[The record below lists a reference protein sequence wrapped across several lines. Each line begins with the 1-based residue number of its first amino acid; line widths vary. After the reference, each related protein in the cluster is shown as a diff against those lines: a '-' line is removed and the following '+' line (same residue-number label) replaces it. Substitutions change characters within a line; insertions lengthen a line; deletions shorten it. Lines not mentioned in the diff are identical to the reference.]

1 MPNYQDLNGDKK
13 RDSAIE
19 KRNNRKKLEAIK
31 RKKRRI
37 RKRRIRII
45 VSLLVFILFSMF
57 LYMNSFFNKLNTNTL
72 GNANPPTDST
82 DPINILV
89 LGMDMG
95 DLEYAENP
103 SIRRTDTIMVVNYN
117 PNTKKVNLVSVPRDT
132 LIEVDAYLETG
143 EYQRYWKINS
153 AYVLGGEEEVITHVE
168 SLLDIDINYI
178 VEIDYEAF
186 RSVVDAVG
194 GVEMY
199 IEQDMYY
206 DDDLQD
212 LHINFTAGETVLLDG
227 EKAEEFIRW
236 RKNNDGT
243 GLLNADLDRI
253 TNQQL
258 FIKKLLGKVLSPSGI
273 FKIPNILE
281 AISENVDTNMASKDI
296 MSLGLKIL
304 KSGTD
309 NLTMSTLE
317 GINED
322 VYGQSFYVSY
332 KDLNE
337 DLINS
342 LNSRDSIDGTKETI
356 TIDKKNLNVL
366 VLNGTNVSGLA
377 GSVRDKLLILGYKNV
392 DVGNAIGVSKSSI
405 QVNDK
410 NVEKVITEELKIT
423 KTTKISSDEY
433 SEYDVVILLGKDF
446 SIN

>member
-37 RKRRIRII
+37 RNRRIRTI
-45 VSLLVFILFSMF
+45 VSLLVIIVFAMF
-57 LYMNSFFNKLNTNTL
+57 LYINSFLNKLNTNNL
-72 GNANPPTDST
+72 GSANPPTEKT
-82 DPINILV
+82 EPINILL
-89 LGMDMG
+89 LGMDIG
-95 DLEYAENP
+95 DAENTGNT
-103 SIRRTDTIMVVNYN
+103 SARRTDAIMVLNYN
-117 PNTKKVNLVSVPRDT
+117 PNTKKVNIVSVPRDT

-143 EYQRYWKINS
+143 EYQRYWTINI
-153 AYVLGGEEEVITHVE
+153 AYVLDGEEEVTTHVQ

-194 GVEMY
+194 GIEMY

-206 DDDLQD
+206 DDDMQD

-227 EKAEEFIRW
+227 KKAEEFIRW

-243 GLLNADLDRI
+243 GLVNGDLDRI
-253 TNQQL
+253 TNQQF
-258 FIKKLLGKVLSPSGI
+258 FIKKLLGKVLSPSGV
-273 FKIPNILE
+273 FKVPSILE
-281 AISENVDTNMASKDI
+281 AVSKNVDTNMSSKDI

-304 KSGTD
+304 KLGTD
-309 NLTMSTLE
+309 NITMSTLE
-317 GINED
+317 GVNED
-322 VYGQSFYVSY
+322 IYGQSFYVAY
-332 KDLNE
+332 KELNE
-337 DLINS
+337 DLINA
-342 LNSRDSIDGTKETI
+342 LNSRESIDGSKI
-356 TIDKKNLNVL
+356 KIDKTNLNVL
-366 VLNGTNVSGLA
+366 VLNGTNISGLA
-377 GSVRDKLLILGYKNV
+377 GNVRDKLLILGYKNV

-410 NVEKVITEELKIT
+410 NVEKVITEELNIT
-423 KTTKISSDEY
+423 KTTKISSNEY
-433 SEYDVVILLGKDF
+433 SEYDAVILLGKDF